1 MKTQIKFPLTLDNHL
16 NPALGKKDN
25 LLSQDDINY
34 SSGKAA
40 DEFTDLGAPTSN
52 GQVNSRRKANP
63 RLRIL

>member
-16 NPALGKKDN
+16 NAALGKQDN
-25 LLSQDDINY
+25 LLSQDHINY

-40 DEFTDLGAPTSN
+40 SEFTDLEVPTSN
-52 GQVNSRRKANP
+52 GRVNSSRKANP

>member
-16 NPALGKKDN
+16 NPALGKQDS
-25 LLSQDDINY
+25 LLSQDEINY

-40 DEFTDLGAPTSN
+40 SEFTDLEVPTSN
-52 GQVNSRRKANP
+52 GRVNSRRKENP